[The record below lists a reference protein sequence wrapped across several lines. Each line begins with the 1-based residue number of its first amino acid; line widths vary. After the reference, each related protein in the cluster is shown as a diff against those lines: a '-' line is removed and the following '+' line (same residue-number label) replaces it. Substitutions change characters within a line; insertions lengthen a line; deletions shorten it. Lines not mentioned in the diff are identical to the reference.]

1 MDKIEEDE
9 NHWKSGGVK
18 TSFLKIIQYS
28 AEYDL
33 CRSRRVFKFCKM
45 FKALMIF
52 GIDTVP
58 PNMYFHCHL
67 KESDF
72 VAVHKF

>member
-1 MDKIEEDE
+1 M
-9 NHWKSGGVK
+9 
-18 TSFLKIIQYS
+18 KIIGNPGALKPVIS
-28 AEYDL
+28 KLFNIRLSMTCADL
-33 CRSRRVFKFCKM
+33 ERVFKFCKM
-45 FKALMIF
+45 FKALIIF
-52 GIDTVP
+52 GIDIVP